1 MDWAIAELVI
11 PLLYAIFAACF
22 KACASMKKDD
32 KTKTNYPYKQVQ
44 NNTTSQHMYD

>member
-1 MDWAIAELVI
+1 MGWAITELVI

-44 NNTTSQHMYD
+44 EYTTSQLTYD